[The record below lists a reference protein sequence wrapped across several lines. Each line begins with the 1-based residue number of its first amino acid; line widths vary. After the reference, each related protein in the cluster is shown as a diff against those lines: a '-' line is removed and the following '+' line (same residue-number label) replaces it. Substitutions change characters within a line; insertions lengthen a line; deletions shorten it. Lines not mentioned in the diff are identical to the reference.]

1 MPNLRLPRLHLKR
14 LHLKRLRPYLV
25 VAGLALAA
33 LPALAAGA
41 PRIGQAAPDFTGIDS
56 NGQKVRL
63 ADLKG
68 KTVVLEWTNDGC
80 PYVGKWY
87 SSGAMQKLQRD
98 AGALGAVWLTI
109 ASSAP
114 GEEGYVDAA
123 KANDDTV
130 RRKAA
135 PAHVL
140 LDPQGVIAH
149 LYRAE
154 TTPHMFVISPDGVLA
169 YMGGADSIASTRIA
183 DMQKAEPYAREALEA
198 VVAGKPVAHPV
209 TRPYGCTVK
218 YSS

>member
-1 MPNLRLPRLHLKR
+1 MPSLMPRS
-14 LHLKRLRPYLV
+14 LRPHLM
-25 VAGLALAA
+25 AAALAVAA
-33 LPALAAGA
+33 LPAFATDGVRVGA
-41 PRIGQAAPDFTGIDS
+41 PAPDFTATGS
-56 NGQKVRL
+56 NGEKVHL

-68 KTVVLEWTNDGC
+68 KAIVLEWTNDGC

-98 AGALGAVWLTI
+98 AAALGAVWLTI

-114 GEEGYVDAA
+114 GEEGFVDAA
-123 KANDDTV
+123 KANADTAS
-130 RRKAA
+130 RNAA

-140 LDPQGVIAH
+140 LDPKGAIGR
-149 LYRAE
+149 LYGAE
-154 TTPHMFVISPDGVLA
+154 TTPHMFVIKPDGTLA

-183 DMQKAEPYAREALEA
+183 DMQKAEPYAREAIEA